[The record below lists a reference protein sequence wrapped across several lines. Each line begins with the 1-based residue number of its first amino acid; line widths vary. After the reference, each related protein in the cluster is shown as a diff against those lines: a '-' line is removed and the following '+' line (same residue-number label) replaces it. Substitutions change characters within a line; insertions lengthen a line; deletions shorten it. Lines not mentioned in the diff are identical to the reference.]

1 MPNEVTMQIRKFAEP
16 DGAKVKE
23 LILSI
28 LEKEYPF
35 DRAAYSNTD
44 LENIGATYGGPQ
56 DTFFV
61 IEKDN
66 KIIATAGI
74 KEDTRG
80 TALLRRVFVDP
91 NERQKGYGSK
101 LLDEAIK
108 FCKEA
113 GYKQLVFRATGKMI
127 NAIELCKKKNF
138 KETEKLDL
146 GGFFIYKFVLDLAI

>member
-1 MPNEVTMQIRKFAEP
+1 MQIRKFAEA
-16 DGAKVKE
+16 DGVKVKE

-35 DRAAYSNTD
+35 DRKAYPDTD

-61 IEKDN
+61 IEDGN
-66 KIIATAGI
+66 RIIATAGI
-74 KEDTRG
+74 KKDTRD

-91 NERQKGYGSK
+91 GERRKGYGSK
-101 LLDEAIK
+101 LLDGAVK
-108 FCKEA
+108 FCREA
-113 GYKQLVFRATGKMI
+113 GYKQLVFRATGKMTQ
-127 NAIELCKKKNF
+127 AIELCKKNGF

>member
-1 MPNEVTMQIRKFAEP
+1 MRIRKFTEL

-35 DRAAYSNTD
+35 DRKAYSDTD
-44 LENIGATYGGPQ
+44 LENIGATYGGPR

-61 IEKDN
+61 IENDN

-74 KEDTRG
+74 KEDTRDA
-80 TALLRRVFVDP
+80 ALLRRVFVDP
-91 NERQKGYGSK
+91 IERQKGYGSK

-127 NAIELCKKKNF
+127 NAIELCKKKGF
-138 KETEKLDL
+138 KEAEKLDL
-146 GGFFIYKFVLDLAI
+146 GGFFIYKFVLNLAI